1 MTWTEEKNARRCD
14 LIDKSIDSSL
24 TRNEFDELKILQ
36 EEMLQY
42 RFEKAPRGMDNLL
55 KLMEEYGL
63 GPKDME
69 LDL

>member
-42 RFEKAPRGMDNLL
+42 RFEKAPLDIDGLL
-55 KLMEEYGL
+55 KFMEENGL